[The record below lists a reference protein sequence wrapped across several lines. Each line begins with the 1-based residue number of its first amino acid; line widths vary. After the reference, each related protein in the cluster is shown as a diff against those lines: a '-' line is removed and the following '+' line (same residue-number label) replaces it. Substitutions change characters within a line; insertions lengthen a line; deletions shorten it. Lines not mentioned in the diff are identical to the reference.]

1 MSGIFE
7 QFVLCTWEVTG
18 FSVALPVSRIEE
30 EGGNRLVERER
41 PNRDGAKI
49 DDTGSKAKR
58 WVLTLDYLNGS
69 AEPGF
74 PEDAYPDLVNTLM
87 QACDVH
93 ECGDLTLP
101 HIGKRRCRA
110 HSYRRVEASEDRD
123 FAGVSITFVEDN
135 EDGTTA
141 SSFQSPSARSVCRTL
156 TQETTLDCD
165 DAGIDTGVSLSEAL
179 SDIAGD
185 VETVMN
191 APGDFVGQIE
201 TVGLQFQ
208 GAASRIEDAGSNAV
222 TTFSPPSSDAEQ
234 PAPLD
239 DPGNSRALR
248 GLRRLQDLG
257 RRAAAERLSAM
268 PRVVV
273 LTFAVERSLLDVAAE
288 LGQDV
293 GKLIALNSSLENLL
307 AIAPRTPVRVF
318 ANA

>member
-1 MSGIFE
+1 
-7 QFVLCTWEVTG
+7 
-18 FSVALPVSRIEE
+18 
-30 EGGNRLVERER
+30 
-41 PNRDGAKI
+41 
-49 DDTGSKAKR
+49 
-58 WVLTLDYLNGS
+58 
-69 AEPGF
+69 
-74 PEDAYPDLVNTLM
+74 
-87 QACDVH
+87 
-93 ECGDLTLP
+93 
-101 HIGKRRCRA
+101 
-110 HSYRRVEASEDRD
+110 
-123 FAGVSITFVEDN
+123 AGV
-135 EDGTTA
+135 
-141 SSFQSPSARSVCRTL
+141 
-156 TQETTLDCD
+156 
-165 DAGIDTGVSLSEAL
+165 DTGVSLNEAL
-179 SDIAGD
+179 QDLAAG
-185 VETVMN
+185 VETVLS

-201 TVGLQFQ
+201 TTGKQFQ
-208 GAASRIEDAGSNAV
+208 AAASRIEDAGSNAV
-222 TTFSPPSSDAEQ
+222 HLFSPPASRAVQ

>member
-1 MSGIFE
+1 MDSIFE
-7 QFVLCTWEVTG
+7 GFVLCTWEVTG
-18 FSVALPVSRIEE
+18 FSVPLPVSRIEE

-69 AEPGF
+69 SEPDF

-87 QACDVH
+87 QSCDVH

-110 HSYRRVEASEDRD
+110 HSYRRVEASDDRD
-123 FAGVSITFVEDN
+123 YALVSVTFVEDN

-156 TQETTLDCD
+156 TEQTTLDCD
-165 DAGIDTGVSLSEAL
+165 DAGVDTGESLGEAL
-179 SDIAGD
+179 NDLAAGI
-185 VETVMN
+185 ETVLN
-191 APGDFVGQIE
+191 APGDFVGQFE
-201 TVGLQFQ
+201 TMGKQFD
-208 GAASRIEDAGSNAV
+208 AAAGRIEDAGSNMV
-222 TTFSPPSSDAEQ
+222 HTFSPPAPHEN

-248 GLRRLQDLG
+248 GLRRLRDLG
-257 RRAAAERLSAM
+257 RRAADERLSAL
-268 PRVVV
+268 PRIIVRVD
-273 LTFAVERSLLDVAAE
+273 AVERSIFDIAAE
-288 LGQDV
+288 LSQDV
-293 GKLIALNSSLENLL
+293 TKLLTLNGSIENLL
-307 AIAPRTPVRVF
+307 AIPARTPVRVF
-318 ANA
+318 ASS